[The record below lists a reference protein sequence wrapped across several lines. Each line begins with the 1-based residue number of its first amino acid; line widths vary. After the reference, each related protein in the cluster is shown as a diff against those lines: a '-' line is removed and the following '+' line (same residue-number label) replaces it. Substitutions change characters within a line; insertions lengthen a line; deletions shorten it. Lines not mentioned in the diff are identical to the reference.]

1 MASGSISA
9 YKRGERVGQGAWM
22 NHLKNRNIYFTSLFI
37 FFLSSPLM
45 YLAPLSSTISCYS
58 DFVQKHIHNVPF
70 SIGLRS

>member
-1 MASGSISA
+1 
-9 YKRGERVGQGAWM
+9 M
-22 NHLKNRNIYFTSLFI
+22 NHLKNRNLYFTFLFI
-37 FFLSSPLM
+37 FFLSFPLM